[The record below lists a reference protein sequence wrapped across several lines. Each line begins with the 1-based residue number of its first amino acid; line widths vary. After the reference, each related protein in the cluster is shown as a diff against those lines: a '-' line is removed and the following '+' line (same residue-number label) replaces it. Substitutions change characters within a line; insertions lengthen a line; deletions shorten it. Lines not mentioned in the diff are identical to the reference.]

1 MGETGEKPV
10 AAAAASPAKRVR
22 ERRKPPADPALRK
35 RTPKPKTVS
44 KKKPQ
49 HKYPIVYKHHG
60 LKTKKKDIKKEEKK
74 KALLKK
80 KLEKPKAKKVDK
92 PKKAKA
98 DKPKAKLVKE
108 DKADATK
115 AAKRP
120 TKKTKKNLSKKD
132 KLPAVPE
139 VLLRRRKRRFAE
151 RRHQIAVLQKLRE
164 AKKQKNF
171 SYFKRA
177 EAYIK
182 EYRAMER
189 QQVKMARSAKKKGCI
204 LVPAEANL
212 AFVIRIKGV
221 NQVHPKVRKILQL
234 LRLRQINNGVFVKL
248 NKVNNNNNTNL

>member
-1 MGETGEKPV
+1 MGETGEKP
-10 AAAAASPAKRVR
+10 AAAAATPAKRVR
-22 ERRKPPADPALRK
+22 ERRKPPTDPALRK
-35 RTPKPKTVS
+35 RTPKPKTIS

-60 LKTKKKDIKKEEKK
+60 LLTKKKDLKKEEKK
-74 KALLKK
+74 KAALQLKK
-80 KLEKPKAKKVDK
+80 KQQLEKPAAK
-92 PKKAKA
+92 PKPKTPRG
-98 DKPKAKLVKE
+98 DKPKAKLLKE
-108 DKADATK
+108 GKPTAAA

-120 TKKTKKNLSKKD
+120 GKKTATTKKKKGLTKKD

-151 RRHQIAVLQKLRE
+151 RRHQIAVLKKLRE

-177 EAYIK
+177 ETYIK
-182 EYRAMER
+182 EYRSMER
-189 QQVKMARSAKKKGCI
+189 QQIKMARSAKKKGCI

-248 NKVNNNNNTNL
+248 NK